1 MTTKMRT
8 MRRSR
13 RKLVLMAESGV
24 WDDNKHA
31 RDYRDYTG
39 AEL

>member
-1 MTTKMRT
+1 MMMT

-31 RDYRDYTG
+31 TDYRDYTG
-39 AEL
+39 GEL